1 MKKIQ
6 FAVLLLSVVS
16 YTSIYAQ
23 ELRIYTS
30 QEPPLNFTETFNK
43 DIFYSDDVTGLAT
56 DVVREILKRTKTDAK
71 IELVPWARAYM
82 NAQKQENV
90 VVYSMIRLEQREDLF
105 HWVGPIALKKAMLFS
120 RKDSGI
126 KINSLDGAKRVGR
139 IGTLRL
145 DAKELFL
152 KKRGFKN
159 IYSLNTWENGL
170 QLLALGNID
179 LWTQTDFDVP
189 IVANLAGVDLDEIE
203 SVFTMYSTASYIG
216 ISKPTSLKIVEQWQG
231 ALDDIK
237 RDGTF
242 KNIVEK
248 WAKYY
253 RSNWIVKDGMVQIGY
268 EQ

>member
-6 FAVLLLSVVS
+6 FVVLLISVTS
-16 YTSIYAQ
+16 FTSICAQ
-23 ELRIYTS
+23 DLRIYTS
-30 QEPPLNFTETFNK
+30 QEPPLNFSQTLNE
-43 DIFYSDDVTGLAT
+43 DVFYSEDVTGLTT

-71 IELVPWARAYM
+71 IQLVPWARAYV
-82 NAQKQENV
+82 NAQRAENV
-90 VVYSMIRLEQREDLF
+90 VIYSMIRLEQREDLF
-105 HWVGPIALKKAMLFS
+105 HWVGPIALKKAMLFAK
-120 RKDSGI
+120 KDSGI
-126 KINSLDGAKRVGR
+126 KINSLEGAKRVGT

-159 IYSLNTWENGL
+159 IYSFNTWENGL

-189 IVANLAGVDLDEIE
+189 IVANLAVVDLDEIE

-216 ISKPTSLKIVEQWQG
+216 ISKSTSLKLVEQWQST
-231 ALDDIK
+231 LDDIK

-242 KNIVEK
+242 ENIVKK

-253 RSNWIVKDGMVQIGY
+253 NSNWIIKDGMVQIGY